1 MSVYEKSNID
11 STQIKSH
18 ALAILV
24 ENQVGALARVV
35 SMFSARGY
43 NIDSLTV
50 AEVDAEKH
58 ISRITIVAPSTEETV
73 NKMINLS

>member
-35 SMFSARGY
+35 SMFSAE
-43 NIDSLTV
+43 NILTTL
-50 AEVDAEKH
+50 ASAPTWF
-58 ISRITIVAPSTEETV
+58 STRIA
-73 NKMINLS
+73 KA

>member
-24 ENQVGALARVV
+24 ENQVEHLLELLVCFLLEAIIL
-35 SMFSARGY
+35 
-43 NIDSLTV
+43 
-50 AEVDAEKH
+50 
-58 ISRITIVAPSTEETV
+58 IV
-73 NKMINLS
+73 